1 MPDLVERV
9 ARAVATEDWRSKI
22 NETAEPSRWLEA
34 KDAYDLTNNN
44 GRFRY
49 DEMARAA
56 IDATGYATLETAL
69 RTIQSA
75 VPKYLK
81 KEMTAEEFALA
92 VIGEVDN
99 KAVFRALEGKAETGR
114 A

>member
-1 MPDLVERV
+1 MIVDLDLMSV
-9 ARAVATEDWRSKI
+9 A
-22 NETAEPSRWLEA
+22 LELSA
-34 KDAYDLTNNN
+34 DEGEGKAARIYEAIIEAQKP
-44 GRFRY
+44 FR
-49 DEMARAA
+49 D
-56 IDATGYATLETAL
+56 AL

-81 KEMTAEEFALA
+81 KEMTAEEFALV